1 MPTQQE
7 RLEAPATVRV
17 DAKVRLAPPAVPPA
31 CLRREATSVLM
42 WQKATKTRLLHTRL
56 LRLAQPLAVRHQIFV
71 ISITF

>member
-1 MPTQQE
+1 MLTQQE
-7 RLEAPATVRV
+7 RLEVWATVRV

-42 WQKATKTRLLHTRL
+42 WQKAAKTRLLHIRL

-71 ISITF
+71 ILITF